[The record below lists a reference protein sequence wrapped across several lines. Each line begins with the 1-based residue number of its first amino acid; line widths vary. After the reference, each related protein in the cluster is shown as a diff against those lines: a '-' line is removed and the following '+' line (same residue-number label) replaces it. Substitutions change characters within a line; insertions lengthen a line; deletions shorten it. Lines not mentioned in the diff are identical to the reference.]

1 MFWAVAPQ
9 GDCSNRC
16 VCSIYGYRG
25 GQVEL
30 SSKDPLDFGRFT
42 QDVRYQGRMWV
53 LVDNFDKDLLVFGR
67 GSLAGLYK

>member
-1 MFWAVAPQ
+1 M
-9 GDCSNRC
+9 
-16 VCSIYGYRG
+16 
-25 GQVEL
+25 